1 MYSLELSH
9 QQESEPIKKKQ
20 KKSNCIEFKGNNLC
34 CKQKALGLSK
44 FTSTIQKIVEFHDY
58 LSNLNQSLQSIPN
71 DHLPLISTLSHESE
85 RSLADLAKHIK
96 KIIQPGG
103 NKDTV
108 KLEVIEEAIN
118 KVSSVVN
125 YGLNELDLPQVFQ
138 SYSIPSVSITI
149 LINVNC
155 N

>member
-1 MYSLELSH
+1 M
-9 QQESEPIKKKQ
+9 
-20 KKSNCIEFKGNNLC
+20 
-34 CKQKALGLSK
+34 GLSK

-118 KVSSVVN
+118 KVSNVVN
-125 YGLNELDLPQVFQ
+125 YGINELDLPQDFQ
-138 SYSIPSVSITI
+138 SCSIPSVSFTI